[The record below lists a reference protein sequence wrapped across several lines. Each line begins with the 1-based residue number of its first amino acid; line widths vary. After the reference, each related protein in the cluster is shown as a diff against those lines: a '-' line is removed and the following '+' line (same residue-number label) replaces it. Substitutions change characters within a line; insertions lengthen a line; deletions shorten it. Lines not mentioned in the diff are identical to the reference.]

1 MRSAW
6 GSRLRQLGQLGQ
18 LGQRGQARQTRQ
30 ARRSR
35 QDGGSVTAELAVVL
49 PAVMLVL
56 VCCLGAVQTVGQQ
69 LRLSDAVADAARS
82 LGRGDSAAE
91 ARGIARTLVGEA
103 AFRSESD
110 GRFVCVRLSAP
121 SVFAPYA
128 VLGLTVTARSCALTG
143 GL

>member
-1 MRSAW
+1 M
-6 GSRLRQLGQLGQ
+6 
-18 LGQRGQARQTRQ
+18 
-30 ARRSR
+30 
-35 QDGGSVTAELAVVL
+35 VL

-82 LGRGDSAAE
+82 LGRGESGAE
-91 ARGIARTLVGEA
+91 AENLAHALVGETS
-103 AFRSESD
+103 FSSESE
-110 GRFVCVRLSAP
+110 GRFVCVRLTAP

-128 VLGLTVTARSCALTG
+128 SLGLTVTARSCALAG